1 MIPSSDRLFSVSCE
15 KLMSKAKRFLTE
27 VNHKRNEALYK
38 ELQDVLDKL
47 GAKYGVDYITDPSVD
62 AENIM
67 DRVKEEGIERDSE
80 KWFDVAISAALSAA
94 SMRLEDGVKGEEKRR
109 KSQQELGDIDTYY
122 SKGEYGKM
130 RSKNIADEKKWS
142 EE

>member
-1 MIPSSDRLFSVSCE
+1 MQLEE
-15 KLMSKAKRFLTE
+15 KIVMSKAKRFLTE

-47 GAKYGVDYITDPSVD
+47 GVKYGVDYITDPSVD

-67 DRVKEEGIERDSE
+67 DRVKEEGIKRDSE
-80 KWFDVAISAALSAA
+80 KWFDAAISAALSAA

-142 EE
+142 EEE